1 MVLFRTRWVG
11 ECPRHPHYLASIREI
26 SMKTL
31 AALLIF
37 AGLARPAV
45 AQGLTYD
52 MKTTGEMTDPR
63 TGVASTRVYSAGHGQ
78 FSNGNA
84 RIDFT
89 ESMMP
94 GGMMGAGSYM
104 LVRNSSPISTIV
116 YPAKREYLELNR
128 DELMKDAADAQK
140 ALGGMVKPEIT
151 GVRVDMQELGAG
163 EAIEGNATVRY
174 HMTTDYTM
182 SVSMM
187 GHTTGTT
194 QHSAT
199 DLWVAPGLDGIMN
212 PMARQAASA
221 TGGLTSALSE
231 AIVKAYA
238 KVKKGVVLKTVTTSE
253 SGPEGGRK
261 RSSTIVMQIFNIKRA
276 SINAAVF
283 EVPAGYTKTAGLAG
297 AMGAMLGDS
306 LQAARARAK
315 AKDRP
320 PR

>member
-1 MVLFRTRWVG
+1 
-11 ECPRHPHYLASIREI
+11 
-26 SMKTL
+26 
-31 AALLIF
+31 
-37 AGLARPAV
+37 
-45 AQGLTYD
+45 
-52 MKTTGEMTDPR
+52 
-63 TGVASTRVYSAGHGQ
+63 
-78 FSNGNA
+78 
-84 RIDFT
+84 
-89 ESMMP
+89 
-94 GGMMGAGSYM
+94 MGAGSYM